1 MTEMKFICSNCALP
15 LSVEET
21 ADSTVVLCPRCFFET
36 TVPPSHIF
44 PGLVFLS
51 YCLKMPLKSGETGDL
66 WLALDIS
73 SGHHVMLRLLSEKVY
88 EDINVRQ
95 RFWRET
101 KNISRFNHPHIIK
114 YLGGGK
120 ELGINYIITSCIE
133 GGTTLDRHLA
143 ENRGRVPEGHALG
156 IIRKMAEAFD
166 YLWTEHHLL
175 HLNIK
180 PSSVFVSRDLSELL
194 LMNFGLSEVIY
205 ENPHTAGKGLLLGTP
220 KFMAPELLD
229 ETKIPDCRADIY
241 SAGIMFYRLLAGQ
254 CPDSEKLSGAIQKK
268 NKSFITQSL
277 KNAVPG
283 LSETVVTIIAK
294 MTACDRDERFMN
306 WKEVLENVRAIS
318 SPDTETIPAIKLPPK
333 KKREEEQ
340 DSEHYPKKKWKT
352 FKPSHEKQ
360 GAVEAKYATG
370 INLSPLNKTG
380 IYNAKNTDAGKVWP
394 FFRKSTI
401 AILIIL
407 LSILGFGSYLLIKAS
422 EYKKLK
428 KIEAQRRIEQ
438 EQKQAQTKLAAAQA
452 QKTRER
458 EDKVKRSLRDALVKA
473 RYVIKKAQDR
483 PEIMDVYIDKLKDSL
498 VGTGCEKE
506 FNDEVEKMKLSI
518 RKDTERDFA
527 EDAPEAKVDKFTKV
541 MRETA
546 EYLLEGNTSAA
557 AEGLILAKNKE
568 ELKSQRKLIE
578 NIISIVLKLKDAD
591 GMIAASFENQK
602 GNTITIKTSLG
613 KAEIKGKLVEVNLN
627 GIIIQDV
634 EGEQTIVRNNDLSM
648 SEKLNRLEAEGT
660 EFGKFYA
667 VVTLLRTGKVLEA
680 NESYIQNASNPL
692 FEAMLLKSQR
702 KE

>member
-1 MTEMKFICSNCALP
+1 MTELKFICSNCALP
-15 LSVEET
+15 LSVEVEEST
-21 ADSTVVLCPRCFFET
+21 AVLCPRCFFET
-36 TVPPSHIF
+36 VVPQTHIF
-44 PGLVFLS
+44 PGLIFLS
-51 YCLKMPLKSGETGDL
+51 YCLKMLLKSGETGDL
-66 WLALDIS
+66 WLASDIS
-73 SGHHVMLRLLSEKVY
+73 SGQYVMLRLLSEKIY
-88 EDINVRQ
+88 EDIDIRQ
-95 RFWRET
+95 GFWRET
-101 KNISRFNHPHIIK
+101 KNISKFNHPHIIK
-114 YLGGGK
+114 HLGSGR
-120 ELGINYIITSCIE
+120 ENGISYIITSCIE
-133 GGTTLDRHLA
+133 GGATLDRYLA
-143 ENRGRVPEGHALG
+143 ENRGRLLEGHALG

-194 LMNFGLSEVIY
+194 LMNFSLSEMVY
-205 ENPHTAGKGLLLGTP
+205 DNPHAGKKKLRLGTP

-254 CPDSEKLSGAIQKK
+254 CPDPEKLSGAIQKK
-268 NKSFITQSL
+268 NRSFIIQAL
-277 KNAVPG
+277 KKAVPG
-283 LSETVVTIIAK
+283 LSETVAAIIAK
-294 MTACDRDERFMN
+294 MTACDRDERFLN

-333 KKREEEQ
+333 KKTAEEFQ
-340 DSEHYPKKKWKT
+340 ISKKWKKL
-352 FKPSHEKQ
+352 KPSHKKTDT
-360 GAVEAKYATG
+360 VKAKCATD
-370 INLSPLNKTG
+370 INLASVNKTG
-380 IYNAKNTDAGKVWP
+380 IYSTKSADIGRAWP
-394 FFRKSTI
+394 FSRKATVV
-401 AILIIL
+401 ILIIL

-452 QKTRER
+452 QKARER
-458 EDKVKRSLRDALVKA
+458 QEKIKQSLRDALIKA
-473 RYVIKKAQDR
+473 GYIIKKAQDK

-506 FNDEVEKMKLSI
+506 FSDEVEKMKLSI
-518 RKDTERDFA
+518 RKNTGKDTM
-527 EDAPEAKVDKFTKV
+527 EDVPEAKIDRFTKV

-546 EYLLEGNTSAA
+546 GYLLEGKTGVA
-557 AEGLILAKNKE
+557 AEGLIMAKNNE
-568 ELKSQRKLIE
+568 DLKSHRKFIE
-578 NIISIVLKLKDAD
+578 NIINIVLRLKDAD

-602 GNTITIKTSLG
+602 GKIITIKTSLEKG
-613 KAEIKGKLVEVNLN
+613 EIKGKLIEVNLN
-627 GIIIQDV
+627 GVIVQDE

-648 SEKLNRLEAEGT
+648 AEKLKRLEAEGT

-667 VVTLLRTGKVLEA
+667 VLTLLRTDKVLEA